1 MIQALVPL
9 TFLTIG
15 QTAQVGQVLGRPDQV
30 HRLEELGLRGGVT
43 IEMVQPGSPCIIRLG
58 ANKLCFRADE
68 LTRVLVL
75 PAS

>member
-1 MIQALVPL
+1 MIQQLVPL
-9 TFLTIG
+9 SMLTSG
-15 QTAQVGQVLGRPDQV
+15 QTAQVGHVLGRADQV
-30 HRLEELGLRGGVT
+30 HRLEELGLRGGAR

-58 ANKLCFRADE
+58 AHKLCFRADE

>member
-1 MIQALVPL
+1 MIPQLVPL
-9 TFLTIG
+9 TFLTMG
-15 QTAQVGQVLGRPDQV
+15 QTAQVGQVLGRPEQV
-30 HRLEELGLRGGVT
+30 HRLEELGLRGGAT

-75 PAS
+75 PAT